1 MITIK
6 RGDCLELMKEIP
18 AGSVDMILTEYEA
31 KIDLGEFWRPSF
43 TKTRIVTGVLDK
55 DVHERGR
62 NGS

>member
-43 TKTRIVTGVLDK
+43 TKTCIVA
-55 DVHERGR
+55 
-62 NGS
+62 